1 MLGSTRGYKSTKK
14 IEVVIEEKTTTAQAT
29 KPTTTTKFLP
39 TTQGSTTTEGTT
51 TTTSTTSTTEEIKI
65 LPDLD
70 YSDTEED
77 ESQHRSDDT
86 DTEDIDPE
94 IVTALPVSDLE
105 AAPTQTPAGL
115 IAGVIVCLAAMGLV
129 SAGLGVTYY
138 RRRKSHRAIIS
149 YLQAVSDNLKSKVV
163 SNGCVHL
170 VTDSPYHR
178 SWPSLFVAFVSVRN
192 GFIVTLNLQKNHEQ
206 RTYHLFNKH
215 TFL

>member
-1 MLGSTRGYKSTKK
+1 MESYVLGSTRGYKSTKK

-29 KPTTTTKFLP
+29 KPRTTTESLP
-39 TTQGSTTTEGTT
+39 TTQSSTTTEGTT
-51 TTTSTTSTTEEIKI
+51 TTTTTTTSTTEEIKI
-65 LPDLD
+65 LPHPD

-149 YLQAVSDNLKSKVV
+149 YLQAVSDN
-163 SNGCVHL
+163 
-170 VTDSPYHR
+170 
-178 SWPSLFVAFVSVRN
+178 
-192 GFIVTLNLQKNHEQ
+192 I
-206 RTYHLFNKH
+206 
-215 TFL
+215 